1 VTGRFVAIELGDAAL
16 AVADDSGLQAV
27 EPGYMVVVDGT
38 PRFGADAL
46 PFLKR
51 YPHLASTHHWR
62 ELATEPMARSLAGFS
77 SAAAIAGGHLQRL
90 WSRYGAGKA
99 GVYFAT
105 PPWWGAGQLST
116 LAALS
121 ADLGIPVLGVADAA
135 IAASRSEYAGRGL
148 LHLDIGLH
156 GLALTRIRQ
165 NGRASLG
172 EREQFGQPGI
182 ESLLGFAAEII
193 ARRFVECSRFD
204 PLHDAEAEQALFDRL
219 PVWLARLG
227 RGVDA
232 DLEISTRSGSF
243 TANLHA
249 ADFTTRLAAVCAPF
263 FQTLRGRVAD
273 RGPQALLVQP
283 RFVEIPGLLDSLLR
297 LPDTIVDVLEPGAAA
312 LGLIARG
319 TLLPAA
325 AAGLVTAL
333 PWDRPVSERA
343 PEALPRGQPSGRIP
357 THILVGHQV
366 FRLGGRPFR
375 IGAELVDGEAGVAL
389 DPALR
394 GLSRQHCTVRTE
406 HGALML
412 FDHSRFG
419 TLLNGHRVEGAVVL
433 EPGDV
438 VTVGNP
444 PVEFRLVTEAGTG
457 GA

>member
-1 VTGRFVAIELGDAAL
+1 
-16 AVADDSGLQAV
+16 
-27 EPGYMVVVDGT
+27 M
-38 PRFGADAL
+38 PR
-46 PFLKR
+46 P
-51 YPHLASTHHWR
+51 
-62 ELATEPMARSLAGFS
+62 
-77 SAAAIAGGHLQRL
+77 
-90 WSRYGAGKA
+90 
-99 GVYFAT
+99 
-105 PPWWGAGQLST
+105 
-116 LAALS
+116 
-121 ADLGIPVLGVADAA
+121 ADAA
-135 IAASRSEYAGRGL
+135 IAAARSEYAGREL

-165 NGRASLG
+165 NDRASLG
-172 EREQFGQPGI
+172 EREQFGPPGI
-182 ESLLGFAAEII
+182 ESLLRFAAEII
-193 ARRFVECSRFD
+193 ARRFVECSRYD

-243 TANLHA
+243 TATLQA
-249 ADFTTRLAAVCAPF
+249 ADFRTRLAAVCAPF
-263 FQTLRGRVAD
+263 FQALRARVAD
-273 RGPQALLVQP
+273 RGPQALLVHP
-283 RFVEIPGLLDSLLR
+283 RFAEIPGVLESLLR
-297 LPDTIVDVLEPGAAA
+297 LPDTVVDVLEPGAAA

-319 TLLPAA
+319 PLLPAS

-333 PWDRPVSERA
+333 PWDRPVSEPA
-343 PEALPRGQPSGRIP
+343 PEAAARGRSSDRVP

-366 FRLGGRPFR
+366 FRLDGRPFR
-375 IGAELVDGEAGVAL
+375 IGAELTDGEAGVTL

-419 TLLNGHRVEGAVVL
+419 TWLNGHRVEGAVVL

-438 VTVGNP
+438 ITVGNP
-444 PVEFRLVTEAGTG
+444 PVEFRLVTEAGLG